1 MKQSNIIQITVPLLL
16 ALFLLPLAG
25 LAGCSGEVALRKHTF
40 TIELGQDVYANPA
53 LYAESGQQGLEHMT
67 VSPISTG
74 IARKDNRFI
83 SRGYDYLLVGE
94 YDFVIENGG
103 TSTPFR
109 IKIKDTRPPTV
120 ISEVTEMD
128 ATVGERIDW
137 VSVFPATDISGVSYE
152 APFDTTATPGDHDVT
167 VKISDR
173 FGNAVE
179 KPVRVKV
186 SE

>member
-1 MKQSNIIQITVPLLL
+1 VKQSNIIQIAVPLLL

-25 LAGCSGEVALRKHTF
+25 LAGCSGEVTLRKHTF

-67 VSPISTG
+67 VSPVSTG

-179 KPVRVKV
+179 KPVKVKV

>member
-1 MKQSNIIQITVPLLL
+1 
-16 ALFLLPLAG
+16 
-25 LAGCSGEVALRKHTF
+25 
-40 TIELGQDVYANPA
+40 
-53 LYAESGQQGLEHMT
+53 MT
-67 VSPISTG
+67 VSPVSTG

-120 ISEVTEMD
+120 ISEVTEID

-179 KPVRVKV
+179 KPVKVKV